1 MEDHDDPQGRVIARR
16 PSMLQTIDD
25 LLRKVASERMDAT
38 ALVYGDRRL
47 SYAEMLR
54 EIERTVLSL
63 QEQGIGRGVAF
74 AVLCQNC
81 LEVMVAYYAAAR
93 LGAVFV
99 PINPSLTAREVTH
112 IVTHS
117 GAIRLFHD
125 DAMREVA
132 EQAAADALRRPLS
145 ALSTEDA
152 PHGAETATDPA
163 EDFLIIYTSGSTG
176 TPKAVL
182 FDQQAEIAGN
192 ASLTEMWGITERDV
206 TLVALPLGF
215 LYGLS
220 TAAATGLQVG
230 GQVVIQRR
238 FHPGEV
244 LQAMVAHGV
253 TIYHGVPT
261 MFTMMLD
268 YAEQNDLHIDLSFMR
283 LLICAGAPLSAE
295 LKARFQARFG
305 KAIDDYYAL
314 TEVRPVFGRFAHEST
329 PIPAGAIGRA
339 SPGAIIRIVD
349 GAGVEVADGEHGE
362 LVVRAPST
370 LKRYYKDDALTKAA
384 FLGDLFR
391 TGDLGF
397 RDAGGFYHL
406 TGRIKDIIICGGA
419 NIAPAEVEDVI
430 GRHAGVQSAAVIGVP
445 DRKYGEVPV
454 AFVIRRSGAD
464 VTSEALVDLCRKE
477 LAEFKVPAM
486 FRFVPDFPLGVT
498 GKVDKNALKARWAEA
513 QA

>member
-1 MEDHDDPQGRVIARR
+1 
-16 PSMLQTIDD
+16 MLQTIDG
-25 LLRKVASERMDAT
+25 LLRKVASEHADAP
-38 ALVYGDRRL
+38 ALAYGDRRL
-47 SYAEMLR
+47 SYRDLLR
-54 EIERTVLSL
+54 EIDRTVAAL
-63 QEQGIGRGVAF
+63 QGQDIGRRIVF
-74 AVLCQNC
+74 AVLSQNC

-99 PINPSLTAREVTH
+99 PINPSLTAREVAH
-112 IVTHS
+112 IIAHS

-125 DAMREVA
+125 EAMREVA
-132 EQAAADALRRPLS
+132 EQAAPASLRRPLH
-145 ALSTEDA
+145 ALSADVAPSIADA
-152 PHGAETATDPA
+152 ITDPT

-192 ASLTEMWGITERDV
+192 ASLIEMWGITERDI

-230 GQVVIQRR
+230 GQVVIQPR

-244 LQAMVAHGV
+244 LQAMVQHRV

-314 TEVRPVFGRFAHEST
+314 TEVRPVFGRFADDKN
-329 PIPAGAIGRA
+329 PMPPAAIGRA
-339 SPGAIIRIVD
+339 SPGAVIRIVD
-349 GAGVEVADGEHGE
+349 GAGMEVADGVHGE

-370 LKRYYKDDALTKAA
+370 LKRYYKDEGLTKAA

-397 RDAGGFYHL
+397 RDAQGFYYL
-406 TGRIKDIIICGGA
+406 TGRIKDIIIRGGA
-419 NIAPAEVEDVI
+419 NIAPAEVEGVI

-454 AFVIRRSGAD
+454 AFVIRRSGAE
-464 VTSEALVDLCRKE
+464 VTPEALAELCRKE

-486 FRFVPDFPLGVT
+486 FRFVPDLPLGVT
-498 GKVDKNALKARWAEA
+498 GKVDKNALKARWMEA
-513 QA
+513 QR

>member
-1 MEDHDDPQGRVIARR
+1 
-16 PSMLQTIDD
+16 MLQTIDD
-25 LLRKVASERMDAT
+25 LLRKVASERMDAP

-47 SYAEMLR
+47 SYSDLLR
-54 EIERTVLSL
+54 EVERTVLAL
-63 QEQGIGRGVAF
+63 QAQGVGPGTAF
-74 AVLCQNC
+74 AALCQNC

-112 IVTHS
+112 IIAHS
-117 GAIRLFHD
+117 GAVRLFHG

-132 EQAAADALRRPLS
+132 EQAAAASLRRPLS
-145 ALSTEDA
+145 ALSAE
-152 PHGAETATDPA
+152 GAQLGSNPATDPT

-192 ASLTEMWGITERDV
+192 ASLIEMWGITEHDV

-220 TAAATGLQVG
+220 TAAATGLQAG
-230 GQVVIQRR
+230 GEVVIQRR

-244 LQAMVAHGV
+244 LQAMVQHRV

-268 YAEQNDLHIDLSFMR
+268 YAEQHDLRIDLSFVR

-314 TEVRPVFGRFAHEST
+314 TEVRPVFGRFAHEAN

-349 GAGVEVADGEHGE
+349 GAGVEVADGVHGE
-362 LVVRAPST
+362 LVVRAPAT
-370 LKRYYKDDALTKAA
+370 LKRYHKDEGLTKAA

-397 RDAGGFYHL
+397 RDAQGFYHL
-406 TGRIKDIIICGGA
+406 TGRIKDIIIRGGA
-419 NIAPAEVEDVI
+419 NIAPAEVEGVI

-445 DRKYGEVPV
+445 DRKFGEVPV
-454 AFVIRRSGAD
+454 AFVIRRSGAE
-464 VTSEALVDLCRKE
+464 VTPEALAELCRKE

-486 FRFVPDFPLGVT
+486 FRFVPDLPLGVT
-498 GKVDKNALKARWAEA
+498 GKVDKNALKARWVES

>member
-1 MEDHDDPQGRVIARR
+1 MSQSIDSLLREVAAARGDAPAIR
-16 PSMLQTIDD
+16 FGDRHLTYRD
-25 LLRKVASERMDAT
+25 LLQEIDGTVP
-38 ALVYGDRRL
+38 AL
-47 SYAEMLR
+47 SAH
-54 EIERTVLSL
+54 
-63 QEQGIGRGVAF
+63 GIGPGIAF
-74 AVLCQNC
+74 AVLCQNR

-93 LGAVFV
+93 IGAVFV

-112 IVTHS
+112 IIAHS
-117 GAIRLFHD
+117 GAVRLFHD
-125 DAMREVA
+125 EAMSGVA
-132 EQAAADALRRPLS
+132 EQAAPASLRRPLE
-145 ALSTEDA
+145 ALSAAAD
-152 PHGAETATDPA
+152 GAASGAHAVDPTD
-163 EDFLIIYTSGSTG
+163 DFLIIYTSGSTG

-192 ASLTEMWGITERDV
+192 ASLIEMWGITGSDI

-230 GQVVIQRR
+230 SQVVIQRR

-244 LQAMVAHGV
+244 LQAMAQHRV

-314 TEVRPVFGRFAHEST
+314 TEVRPVFGRFAGDQN
-329 PIPAGAIGRA
+329 PVPAGAIGRA
-339 SPGAIIRIVD
+339 SPDAIIRIVD
-349 GAGVEVADGEHGE
+349 GAGTEVADGVHGE

-370 LKRYYKDDALTKAA
+370 LKRYFKDESLTQAA

-397 RDAGGFYHL
+397 RDVRGFYHL
-406 TGRIKDIIICGGA
+406 TGRIKDIIIRGGA
-419 NIAPAEVEDVI
+419 NVAPAEVEGVI

-464 VTSEALVDLCRKE
+464 VTPEALAELCRKE
-477 LAEFKVPAM
+477 LAE
-486 FRFVPDFPLGVT
+486 
-498 GKVDKNALKARWAEA
+498 
-513 QA
+513 

>member
-1 MEDHDDPQGRVIARR
+1 
-16 PSMLQTIDD
+16 MLQTIDG
-25 LLRKVASERMDAT
+25 LLRKVASEHADAP
-38 ALVYGDRRL
+38 ALAYGDRRL
-47 SYAEMLR
+47 NYRDLLR
-54 EIERTVLSL
+54 EIDRTVAAL
-63 QEQGIGRGVAF
+63 QGQDIGRRIVF
-74 AVLCQNC
+74 AVLSQNC

-99 PINPSLTAREVTH
+99 PINPSLTAREVAH
-112 IVTHS
+112 IIAHS

-125 DAMREVA
+125 EAMREVA
-132 EQAAADALRRPLS
+132 EQAAPASLRRPLH
-145 ALSTEDA
+145 ALSADVAPSIADA
-152 PHGAETATDPA
+152 ITDPT

-192 ASLTEMWGITERDV
+192 ASLIEMWGITERDI

-230 GQVVIQRR
+230 GQVVIQPR

-244 LQAMVAHGV
+244 LQAMVQHRV

-314 TEVRPVFGRFAHEST
+314 TEVRPVFGRFADDKN
-329 PIPAGAIGRA
+329 PMPPAAIGRA
-339 SPGAIIRIVD
+339 SPGAVIRIVD
-349 GAGVEVADGEHGE
+349 GAGMEVADGVHGE

-370 LKRYYKDDALTKAA
+370 LKRYYKDEGLTKAA

-397 RDAGGFYHL
+397 RDAQGFYHL
-406 TGRIKDIIICGGA
+406 TGRIKDIIIRGGA
-419 NIAPAEVEDVI
+419 NIAPAEVEGVI

-454 AFVIRRSGAD
+454 AFVIRRSGAE
-464 VTSEALVDLCRKE
+464 VTPEALAELCRKE

-486 FRFVPDFPLGVT
+486 FRFVPDLPLGVT
-498 GKVDKNALKARWAEA
+498 GKVDKNALKARWMEA
-513 QA
+513 QR

>member
-1 MEDHDDPQGRVIARR
+1 MPQTVDG
-16 PSMLQTIDD
+16 
-25 LLRKVASERMDAT
+25 LLRTVASDHADAP
-38 ALVYGDRRL
+38 ALVYGERSL
-47 SYAEMLR
+47 SYRALMG
-54 EIERTVLSL
+54 EIDRTVAAL
-63 QEQGIGRGVAF
+63 QGQGIGPGIAF

-93 LGAVFV
+93 LGAIFV
-99 PINPSLTAREVTH
+99 PINPSLTAREVAH
-112 IVTHS
+112 IITHS
-117 GAIRLFHD
+117 GATRLFHD
-125 DAMREVA
+125 EAMREIA
-132 EQAAADALRRPLS
+132 EQAARAPLRRPLH
-145 ALSTEDA
+145 ALSTDRTPA
-152 PHGAETATDPA
+152 GVDTAADPTA
-163 EDFLIIYTSGSTG
+163 DFLIIYTSGSTG

-182 FDQQAEIAGN
+182 FDQHAEIAGN
-192 ASLTEMWGITERDV
+192 ASLIEMWGITARDI

-244 LQAMVAHGV
+244 LQAMVRHRV

-268 YAEQNDLHIDLSFMR
+268 YAEQNDLRIDLSFMR
-283 LLICAGAPLSAE
+283 LLICAGAPLSGE
-295 LKARFQARFG
+295 LKARFEARFG

-314 TEVRPVFGRFAHEST
+314 TEVRPVFGRFAKDKE
-329 PIPAGAIGRA
+329 PVPPGAIGRA
-339 SPGAIIRIVD
+339 SPGAAIRIVD
-349 GAGVEVADGEHGE
+349 GAGVEVADGVHGE

-370 LKRYYKDDALTKAA
+370 LKRYFKDESLTTAA

-397 RDAGGFYHL
+397 RDARGFYHL
-406 TGRIKDIIICGGA
+406 TGRIKDIIIRGGA
-419 NIAPAEVEDVI
+419 NIAPAEVEGVI

-445 DRKYGEVPV
+445 DRTYGEVPV

-464 VTSEALVDLCRKE
+464 VTPEALAELCRRE
-477 LAEFKVPAM
+477 LADFKVPAA

-498 GKVDKNALKARWAEA
+498 GKVDKNALKARWAEPPA
-513 QA
+513 

>member
-1 MEDHDDPQGRVIARR
+1 
-16 PSMLQTIDD
+16 MLQTIDG
-25 LLRKVASERMDAT
+25 LLRKVASERPDAP
-38 ALVYGDRRL
+38 ALVYGDQCL
-47 SYAEMLR
+47 NYGDLLR
-54 EIERTVLSL
+54 AIGQAVLAL
-63 QEQGIGRGVAF
+63 HGQGIGPGVAF

-93 LGAVFV
+93 MSAVFV
-99 PINPSLTAREVTH
+99 PINPSLTAREVAH
-112 IVTHS
+112 IIAHS
-117 GAIRLFHD
+117 GTVRLFHD

-132 EQAAADALRRPLS
+132 EQAAPASLRRPLA
-145 ALSTEDA
+145 ALSAAGAPSADA
-152 PHGAETATDPA
+152 ARDPA
-163 EDFLIIYTSGSTG
+163 ADFLIIYTSGSTG
-176 TPKAVL
+176 TPKAVV

-192 ASLTEMWGITERDV
+192 ASLIEMWGITARDI

-220 TAAATGLQVG
+220 TAAATGLQAG

-244 LQAMVAHGV
+244 LQAMVAHRV

-268 YAEQNDLHIDLSFMR
+268 FAEQNDLRIDLSFVR

-295 LKARFQARFG
+295 LKARFEARFG
-305 KAIDDYYAL
+305 KTIDDYYAL
-314 TEVRPVFGRFAHEST
+314 TEVRPVFGHFAADRN
-329 PIPAGAIGRA
+329 PIPSGAIGRA

-349 GAGVEVADGEHGE
+349 GAGVEVADGAHGE

-370 LKRYYKDDALTKAA
+370 LKRYYKDEALTKAA

-397 RDAGGFYHL
+397 RDADGLYHL
-406 TGRIKDIIICGGA
+406 TGRIKDIIIRGGA
-419 NIAPAEVEDVI
+419 NIAPAEVEGVI
-430 GRHAGVQSAAVIGVP
+430 GRHAGVQAAAVIGVP

-454 AFVIRRSGAD
+454 AFVVRRSGAE
-464 VTSEALVDLCRKE
+464 VTPEALAELCRQE
-477 LAEFKVPAM
+477 LAEFKVPAV
-486 FRFVPDFPLGVT
+486 FRFVPHFPLGIT
-498 GKVDKNALKARWAEA
+498 GKVDKNALKARWTEV
-513 QA
+513 QG

>member
-1 MEDHDDPQGRVIARR
+1 MPR
-16 PSMLQTIDD
+16 TIYGPIDG
-25 LLRKVASERMDAT
+25 LLRKVAAERGDAP
-38 ALVYGDRRL
+38 AIQFGDRRL
-47 SYAEMLR
+47 NYRDLLV
-54 EIERTVLSL
+54 EIDRAALSL
-63 QEQGIGRGVAF
+63 QAQGIGLRITF
-74 AVLCQNC
+74 AVLCRNC

-99 PINPSLTAREVTH
+99 PINPSLTAREVAH
-112 IVTHS
+112 IVAHS

-132 EQAAADALRRPLS
+132 EQAAPASLRRPLEALCAAAGAAQPS
-145 ALSTEDA
+145 AHTV
-152 PHGAETATDPA
+152 DPT

-192 ASLTEMWGITERDV
+192 ASLIEMWGITERDV

-238 FHPGEV
+238 FHPGEL
-244 LQAMVAHGV
+244 LQAMTAHRV

-268 YAEQNDLHIDLSFMR
+268 YAEQKDLHIDLSFMR

-295 LKARFQARFG
+295 LKARFEARFG

-314 TEVRPVFGRFAHEST
+314 TEVRPVFGRFAGDHDAVPS
-329 PIPAGAIGRA
+329 GAIGRA
-339 SPGAIIRIVD
+339 SPGAIVRIVD
-349 GAGVEVADGEHGE
+349 GAGAEVPDGVHGE

-370 LKRYYKDDALTKAA
+370 LKRYFKDESLTKAA
-384 FLGDLFR
+384 FLGGLFR

-397 RDAGGFYHL
+397 RDAHGFYHL
-406 TGRIKDIIICGGA
+406 TGRIKDIIIRGGA
-419 NIAPAEVEDVI
+419 NIAPAEVEGVI

-464 VTSEALVDLCRKE
+464 VTPEALAELCRKE
-477 LAEFKVPAM
+477 LAEYKVPAV

-498 GKVDKNALKARWAEA
+498 GKIDKNALKARWVEA
-513 QA
+513 QG

>member
-1 MEDHDDPQGRVIARR
+1 MP
-16 PSMLQTIDD
+16 PTIDD
-25 LLRKVASERMDAT
+25 LLRRVASDHADAP
-38 ALVYGDRRL
+38 ALLYGDRSL
-47 SYAEMLR
+47 SYRDLLAE
-54 EIERTVLSL
+54 IDRTVAAL
-63 QEQGIGRGVAF
+63 QGQGIGPGIAF
-74 AVLCQNC
+74 AVLCRNC
-81 LEVMVAYYAAAR
+81 LDVMVAYYAAAR
-93 LGAVFV
+93 LGAIFV
-99 PINPSLTAREVTH
+99 PINPSLTAREVAH
-112 IVTHS
+112 IVIHS
-117 GAIRLFHD
+117 GAVRLFHD
-125 DAMREVA
+125 EAMREIA
-132 EQAAADALRRPLS
+132 EQAARAPLRRPLQ
-145 ALSTEDA
+145 ALSSDRTPASVD
-152 PHGAETATDPA
+152 TAADPTA
-163 EDFLIIYTSGSTG
+163 DFLIIYTSGSTG

-182 FDQQAEIAGN
+182 FGQQAEIDGN
-192 ASLTEMWGITERDV
+192 ASLIEMWGNTERDI

-220 TAAATGLQVG
+220 TAAATGLQAG

-244 LQAMVAHGV
+244 LEAMVRHRV

-268 YAEQNDLHIDLSFMR
+268 YAEQNDLRIDLSFMR

-314 TEVRPVFGRFAHEST
+314 TEVRPVFGRFAKDKE
-329 PIPAGAIGRA
+329 PVPPGAIGRA
-339 SPGAIIRIVD
+339 SPGAVIRIVD
-349 GAGVEVADGEHGE
+349 GAGVEVADGVHGE

-370 LKRYYKDDALTKAA
+370 LKRYFKDESLTKAA

-397 RDAGGFYHL
+397 RDARGFYHL
-406 TGRIKDIIICGGA
+406 TGRIKDIIIRGGA
-419 NIAPAEVEDVI
+419 NIAPAEVESVI

-464 VTSEALVDLCRKE
+464 VTPEALAELCRRE
-477 LAEFKVPAM
+477 LADFKVPAA

-498 GKVDKNALKARWAEA
+498 GKVDKNALKERWAEP

>member
-1 MEDHDDPQGRVIARR
+1 M
-16 PSMLQTIDD
+16 SQTIDG
-25 LLRKVASERMDAT
+25 LLQKIAAERGDGP

-47 SYAEMLR
+47 SYAGLLR
-54 EIERTVLSL
+54 EIDRTTLSL
-63 QEQGIGRGVAF
+63 QQQGLGPGIAF

-99 PINPSLTAREVTH
+99 PINPSLTAREVAH

-117 GAIRLFHD
+117 GAVRLFHD

-132 EQAAADALRRPLS
+132 EQAAPASLRRPLE
-145 ALSTEDA
+145 ALCAAKD
-152 PHGAETATDPA
+152 GAAFGANAVDPT

-192 ASLTEMWGITERDV
+192 ASLIEMWGITQDDV

-220 TAAATGLQVG
+220 TAAATGLQAG
-230 GQVVIQRR
+230 GEVVIQRR
-238 FHPGEV
+238 FHPREV
-244 LQAMVAHGV
+244 LQAMVAHRV

-295 LKARFQARFG
+295 LKARFRARFG

-314 TEVRPVFGRFAHEST
+314 TEVRPVFGRFAQDPS
-329 PIPAGAIGRA
+329 PVPFGAIGRA
-339 SPGAIIRIVD
+339 SPGAVIRIVD
-349 GAGVEVADGEHGE
+349 GAGIEVAGGVHGE

-370 LKRYYKDDALTKAA
+370 LKRYYKDEALTKAA

-397 RDAGGFYHL
+397 RDDQGFYHL
-406 TGRIKDIIICGGA
+406 TGRIKDIIIRGGA
-419 NIAPAEVEDVI
+419 NIAPAEVEGVI

-464 VTSEALVDLCRKE
+464 VTPEALAELCRKE
-477 LAEFKVPAM
+477 LAEFKVPAV

>member
-1 MEDHDDPQGRVIARR
+1 
-16 PSMLQTIDD
+16 MLQTIDG
-25 LLRKVASERMDAT
+25 LLRKVASEHADAP
-38 ALVYGDRRL
+38 ALAYGDRRL
-47 SYAEMLR
+47 SYRGLLR
-54 EIERTVLSL
+54 EIDRTVAAL
-63 QEQGIGRGVAF
+63 QGQDIGPRIAF
-74 AVLCQNC
+74 AVLSQNC

-99 PINPSLTAREVTH
+99 PINPSLIAREVAH
-112 IVTHS
+112 IITHS
-117 GAIRLFHD
+117 GATRLFHD
-125 DAMREVA
+125 EAMREVA
-132 EQAAADALRRPLS
+132 EQAAPASLRRPLR
-145 ALSTEDA
+145 ALSADA
-152 PHGAETATDPA
+152 APSNADVITDPT

-192 ASLTEMWGITERDV
+192 ASLIEMWSITERDI

-230 GQVVIQRR
+230 SQVVIQRR

-244 LQAMVAHGV
+244 LQAMAQHRV

-305 KAIDDYYAL
+305 KSIDDYYAL
-314 TEVRPVFGRFAHEST
+314 TEVRPVFGRFASDQN
-329 PIPAGAIGRA
+329 PVPAGAIGRA
-339 SPGAIIRIVD
+339 SPDAIIRIVD
-349 GAGVEVADGEHGE
+349 GAGAEVADGVHGE

-370 LKRYYKDDALTKAA
+370 LKRYFKDESLTQAA

-397 RDAGGFYHL
+397 RDVRGFYHL
-406 TGRIKDIIICGGA
+406 TGRIKDIIIRGGA
-419 NIAPAEVEDVI
+419 NIAPAEVEGVI

-454 AFVIRRSGAD
+454 AFVIRRSGAE
-464 VTSEALVDLCRKE
+464 VTPEALAELCRKE
-477 LAEFKVPAM
+477 LAEFKVPAV

-498 GKVDKNALKARWAEA
+498 GKVDKNALKARWTEA
-513 QA
+513 QR

>member
-1 MEDHDDPQGRVIARR
+1 MP
-16 PSMLQTIDD
+16 PTIDD
-25 LLRKVASERMDAT
+25 LLRRVASDHADAP
-38 ALVYGDRRL
+38 ALLYGDRSL
-47 SYAEMLR
+47 SYRDLLAE
-54 EIERTVLSL
+54 IDRTVAAL
-63 QEQGIGRGVAF
+63 QGQGIGPGIAF
-74 AVLCQNC
+74 AVLCRNC
-81 LEVMVAYYAAAR
+81 LDVMVAYYAAAR
-93 LGAVFV
+93 LGAIFV
-99 PINPSLTAREVTH
+99 PINPSLTAREVAH
-112 IVTHS
+112 IVIHS
-117 GAIRLFHD
+117 GAVRLFHD
-125 DAMREVA
+125 EAMREIA
-132 EQAAADALRRPLS
+132 EQAARAPLRRPLQ
-145 ALSTEDA
+145 ALSSDRTPASVD
-152 PHGAETATDPA
+152 TAADPTA
-163 EDFLIIYTSGSTG
+163 DFLIIYTSGSTG

-182 FDQQAEIAGN
+182 FGQQAEIDGN
-192 ASLTEMWGITERDV
+192 ASLIEMWGNTERDI

-220 TAAATGLQVG
+220 TAAATGLQAG

-244 LQAMVAHGV
+244 LEAMVRHRV

-268 YAEQNDLHIDLSFMR
+268 YAEQNDLRIDLSFMR
-283 LLICAGAPLSAE
+283 LLVCAGAPLSAE

-314 TEVRPVFGRFAHEST
+314 TEVRPVFGRFATDKEAV
-329 PIPAGAIGRA
+329 PPGAIGRA
-339 SPGAIIRIVD
+339 SPGAVIRIVD
-349 GAGVEVADGEHGE
+349 GAGVEVADGVHGE

-370 LKRYYKDDALTKAA
+370 LKRYFKDESLTKAA

-397 RDAGGFYHL
+397 RDPRGFYHL
-406 TGRIKDIIICGGA
+406 TGRIKDIIIRGGA
-419 NIAPAEVEDVI
+419 NIAPAEVEGVI

-464 VTSEALVDLCRKE
+464 VTPEALAELCRRE
-477 LAEFKVPAM
+477 LADFKVPAA

-498 GKVDKNALKARWAEA
+498 GKVDKNALKVRWTEP

>member
-1 MEDHDDPQGRVIARR
+1 MPR
-16 PSMLQTIDD
+16 TIDG
-25 LLRKVASERMDAT
+25 LLRQAASEDPGAP

-47 SYAEMLR
+47 GYGDLLR
-54 EIERTVLSL
+54 EIDRTVLAL
-63 QEQGIGRGVAF
+63 HGQGIGPGVAF

-99 PINPSLTAREVTH
+99 PVNPSLTAREVTH
-112 IVTHS
+112 IIAHS
-117 GAIRLFHD
+117 GALRLYHD

-132 EQAAADALRRPLS
+132 EEAAPASLRRPLS
-145 ALSTEDA
+145 ALAADGTPPVIDA
-152 PHGAETATDPA
+152 VADPA
-163 EDFLIIYTSGSTG
+163 ADFLIIYTSGSTG

-192 ASLTEMWGITERDV
+192 ASLVEMWGITERDV

-220 TAAATGLQVG
+220 TAAATGLQAG
-230 GQVVIQRR
+230 GEVVIQRR

-244 LQAMVAHGV
+244 LQAMVQHRV
-253 TIYHGVPT
+253 TVYHGVPT

-268 YAEQNDLHIDLSFMR
+268 YAEQNDLHIDLSFTR

-314 TEVRPVFGRFAHEST
+314 TEVRPVFGRFAHEAN

-349 GAGVEVADGEHGE
+349 GAGVEVADGVHGE

-370 LKRYYKDDALTKAA
+370 LKRYYKNEALTKAA

-397 RDAGGFYHL
+397 RDAQGFYHL
-406 TGRIKDIIICGGA
+406 TGRIKDIIIRGGA
-419 NIAPAEVEDVI
+419 NIAPAEVEGVI

-454 AFVIRRSGAD
+454 AFVIRRSGAE
-464 VTSEALVDLCRKE
+464 VTPEALAELCRKE

-486 FRFVPDFPLGVT
+486 FRFVSAFPLGVT
-498 GKVDKNALKARWAEA
+498 GKVDKNVLKANWAEF
-513 QA
+513 QT

>member
-1 MEDHDDPQGRVIARR
+1 MR
-16 PSMLQTIDD
+16 QTIDG
-25 LLRKVASERMDAT
+25 LLRKVASERLDAS

-47 SYAEMLR
+47 SYGDLLR
-54 EIERTVLSL
+54 EIDRAVLAL
-63 QEQGIGRGVAF
+63 QGQGIGRSIAF

-93 LGAVFV
+93 MSAVFV
-99 PINPSLTAREVTH
+99 PINPSLTAREVAH
-112 IVTHS
+112 IIAHA
-117 GAIRLFHD
+117 GAAQLFHD
-125 DAMREVA
+125 DAMHEVA
-132 EQAAADALRRPLS
+132 EQAVPASLRRPLS
-145 ALSTEDA
+145 ALSAAAAPSAADA
-152 PHGAETATDPA
+152 VYDPA

-176 TPKAVL
+176 TPKAVV

-192 ASLTEMWGITERDV
+192 ASLIEMWGITARDI

-220 TAAATGLQVG
+220 TAATTGLQVG

-244 LQAMVAHGV
+244 LQAMVAHRV

-268 YAEQNDLHIDLSFMR
+268 YAEQNDLRIDLSFMR

-314 TEVRPVFGRFAHEST
+314 TEVRPVFGRFAADRNSV
-329 PIPAGAIGRA
+329 PSGAIGRA
-339 SPGAIIRIVD
+339 SPGAVIRIVD
-349 GAGVEVADGEHGE
+349 GAGVEVADGVHGE

-370 LKRYYKDDALTKAA
+370 LKRYYKDKALTKVA

-397 RDAGGFYHL
+397 RDPQGFYHL
-406 TGRIKDIIICGGA
+406 TGRIKDIIIRGGA
-419 NIAPAEVEDVI
+419 NIAPAEVEGVI
-430 GRHAGVQSAAVIGVP
+430 GRHAGVQAAAVIGVP

-454 AFVIRRSGAD
+454 AFVVRRSGAK
-464 VTSEALVDLCRKE
+464 VTPEALAELCRKE
-477 LAEFKVPAM
+477 LAEFKVPAV
-486 FRFVPDFPLGVT
+486 FRFVPDFPLGAT
-498 GKVDKNALKARWAEA
+498 GKVDKNALKARWADA
-513 QA
+513 QG

>member
-1 MEDHDDPQGRVIARR
+1 MP
-16 PSMLQTIDD
+16 PTIDG
-25 LLRKVASERMDAT
+25 LLRRVASDHADAP
-38 ALVYGDRRL
+38 ALLYGDRSL
-47 SYAEMLR
+47 SYRDLLAE
-54 EIERTVLSL
+54 IDRTVAAL
-63 QEQGIGRGVAF
+63 QGQGIGPGIAF

-93 LGAVFV
+93 LGAIFV
-99 PINPSLTAREVTH
+99 PINPSLTAREVAH
-112 IVTHS
+112 IVIHS
-117 GAIRLFHD
+117 GAVRLFHD
-125 DAMREVA
+125 EAMREIA
-132 EQAAADALRRPLS
+132 EQAARAPLRRPLQ
-145 ALSTEDA
+145 ALSSDRTPASVD
-152 PHGAETATDPA
+152 TAADPTA
-163 EDFLIIYTSGSTG
+163 DFLIIYTSGSTG

-182 FDQQAEIAGN
+182 FGQQAEIDGN
-192 ASLTEMWGITERDV
+192 ASLIEMWGITERDI

-220 TAAATGLQVG
+220 TAAATGLQAG

-244 LQAMVAHGV
+244 LEAMVRHRV

-268 YAEQNDLHIDLSFMR
+268 YAEQNDLRIDLSFMR

-314 TEVRPVFGRFAHEST
+314 TEVRPVFGRFAKDKE
-329 PIPAGAIGRA
+329 PVPPGAIGRA
-339 SPGAIIRIVD
+339 SPGAVIRIVD
-349 GAGVEVADGEHGE
+349 GAGVEVADGVHGE

-370 LKRYYKDDALTKAA
+370 LKRYFKDESLTKAA

-397 RDAGGFYHL
+397 RDARGFYHL
-406 TGRIKDIIICGGA
+406 TGRIKDIIIRGGA
-419 NIAPAEVEDVI
+419 NIAPAEVEGVI
-430 GRHAGVQSAAVIGVP
+430 GRHAGVQSAAVVGVP
-445 DRKYGEVPV
+445 DPKYGEVPV

-464 VTSEALVDLCRKE
+464 VTPEALAELCRRE
-477 LAEFKVPAM
+477 LADFKVPAA

-498 GKVDKNALKARWAEA
+498 GKVDKNALKVRWTEP